1 MVLYCSHVNEMSST
15 EIAPSPPSAATPSTG
30 VPLVFQILGASRE
43 IQARLEDALAEI
55 GLSPGKVGVLHTL
68 AEARE
73 PLPLSELASCNKC
86 VRSNVTQLVD
96 RLEADGLVRRVDDPD
111 DRRVTRAL
119 LTHEGRKSYIKA
131 TQVIKLQDEE
141 ILRLLT
147 PDEAAALVQALEQ
160 LTP

>member
-1 MVLYCSHVNEMSST
+1 M
-15 EIAPSPPSAATPSTG
+15 
-30 VPLVFQILGASRE
+30 
-43 IQARLEDALAEI
+43 
-55 GLSPGKVGVLHTL
+55 
-68 AEARE
+68 
-73 PLPLSELASCNKC
+73 
-86 VRSNVTQLVD
+86 
-96 RLEADGLVRRVDDPD
+96 
-111 DRRVTRAL
+111 TRAL